1 MDAHLVEIVNKGG
14 HAQSAEAARLLVA
27 LAADPKDA
35 EARAMAH
42 ALIEAYLNDPDLVR

>member
-1 MDAHLVEIVNKGG
+1 MDAHLVEIVNRGG

-27 LAADPKDA
+27 LESNPKDA
-35 EARAMAH
+35 DAAAMAR